1 MILCERIAVEYLLAQ
16 SDKGDL
22 LNPQQHS
29 ELGIILPD
37 LQVEVQEEQCLDLS
51 ISDAADI
58 LIQRPPEATQ
68 CDDQLDIAPPQ
79 NPLPPD
85 DSPNTSSQDTGF
97 DVSGV
102 SCSPVSPASSLPAE
116 DNSSSRPSTSV
127 QESRCDS
134 RGFPGWEAVDNL
146 AEYLVNLNRTIAALS
161 ATETAEIVRLYSRL
175 HEMDKSPSKYSL
187 KSKKKTLPGPWRASR
202 KRSGSAPG
210 QQAAERLFM
219 THGQGAQRPD
229 FNRTSE
235 CVSLRLLKEFAQAR
249 NRPRDCKGKTLPI
262 PQSIV
267 QAYHHIKQLLED
279 SRVIQ
284 EQTNLVLVTINNT
297 TVSSWLHDRQK
308 RTDRDSL
315 LQGVQLPQK
324 VSVAKDPLPQA
335 RALPSA
341 PVEHGHAKIQ
351 FQEPEN
357 HEGEAVIRP
366 RHSFRSGSALAQHYP
381 LGPYVWPA
389 SSALLSS
396 DQQEH
401 TSPAPSPA
409 WPSYQQGHL
418 PPVQPPAWSSHQ
430 QEHTSPAPLPACSSY
445 QLGHT
450 SPAQPPVWPTYQQG
464 HPPPA
469 QPPVW
474 PTYQQGHPP
483 PAQPPVWPTY
493 QQGHPPPAQPPVWPT
508 YQQGHP
514 PPAQPPGW
522 YQQGHPPPAT
532 SPAFSSQSPL
542 SSTPSDQSL
551 VIFNRHRQW
560 RQQKAA
566 LEDEKRLARGEPP
579 KKRQTKEHY
588 HYVCKTC
595 GQSKSKQ
602 TGHSQVKGKWYCPAS
617 GQTIA
622 EWKDSL

>member
-1 MILCERIAVEYLLAQ
+1 
-16 SDKGDL
+16 
-22 LNPQQHS
+22 
-29 ELGIILPD
+29 
-37 LQVEVQEEQCLDLS
+37 
-51 ISDAADI
+51 
-58 LIQRPPEATQ
+58 
-68 CDDQLDIAPPQ
+68 
-79 NPLPPD
+79 
-85 DSPNTSSQDTGF
+85 
-97 DVSGV
+97 
-102 SCSPVSPASSLPAE
+102 
-116 DNSSSRPSTSV
+116 
-127 QESRCDS
+127 
-134 RGFPGWEAVDNL
+134 
-146 AEYLVNLNRTIAALS
+146 
-161 ATETAEIVRLYSRL
+161 
-175 HEMDKSPSKYSL
+175 MDKTPSKYSL

-219 THGQGAQRPD
+219 THGQAAQRPD

-267 QAYHHIKQLLED
+267 QAYGHIKQLFED

-284 EQTNLVLVTINNT
+284 EQTNIVLVTINNT

-308 RTDRDSL
+308 RTNRDSL
-315 LQGVQLPQK
+315 LQGAQLPQK

-335 RALPSA
+335 RVIPST

-357 HEGEAVIRP
+357 REDEAVIRP

-381 LGPYVWPA
+381 LGSYEWPA
-389 SSALLSS
+389 SSALL
-396 DQQEH
+396 
-401 TSPAPSPA
+401 
-409 WPSYQQGHL
+409 
-418 PPVQPPAWSSHQ
+418 SSHQ

-445 QLGHT
+445 QQGHPP
-450 SPAQPPVWPTYQQG
+450 PAQPPVWPTYQQDHPPPAQPPVWPTYQQGHPPPVPSPGWYQQG

-483 PAQPPVWPTY
+483 PVPSPGWY

-514 PPAQPPGW
+514 PPVPSPGW
-522 YQQGHPPPAT
+522 YQQGHPPPAQPPVWPTYQQGHLPPVPSPGWYQQGHLPPAT
-532 SPAFSSQSPL
+532 SPPFSSQSPL

-560 RQQKAA
+560 RRQKAA
-566 LEDEKRLARGEPP
+566 LEDEERLARGEPP

-588 HYVCKTC
+588 HYQCKLC
-595 GQSKSKQ
+595 GQSKSKL
-602 TGHSQVKGKWYCPAS
+602 TGHSQVRGKWYCPAS